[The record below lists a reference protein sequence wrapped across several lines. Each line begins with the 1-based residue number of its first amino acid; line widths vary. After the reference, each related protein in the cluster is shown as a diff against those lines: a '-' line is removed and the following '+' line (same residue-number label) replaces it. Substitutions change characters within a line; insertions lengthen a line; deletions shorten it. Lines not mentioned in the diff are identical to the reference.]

1 MPRLRETETDEKL
14 NHRKRICS
22 QVRRVDQT
30 PYQPWHSPLH
40 RATSY
45 AHVAPLHIDKVEVLH
60 LFRCYTHTADR
71 VRDLLYLLWLKTF
84 WCWGCQN
91 GMKTVSWD
99 KPWPTTALKSQRS
112 QQTVQTMWKQVQV
125 VCHTIYPP
133 KCHSFAGLDMQI
145 GSTPPAYFCLEM
157 SGIIL
162 KDSFPDEN

>member
-40 RATSY
+40 WATSY

-71 VRDLLYLLWLKTF
+71 VRDLLYLLWLMFFDVEAVKT
-84 WCWGCQN
+84 
-91 GMKTVSWD
+91 
-99 KPWPTTALKSQRS
+99 A
-112 QQTVQTMWKQVQV
+112 WKQCRETNLDLQQPWSHSV
-125 VCHTIYPP
+125 VNKQFKQCGS
-133 KCHSFAGLDMQI
+133 KCKWFITQYIHRNAIASLVWICKSARLPLPTFVLRWAESI
-145 GSTPPAYFCLEM
+145 
-157 SGIIL
+157 
-162 KDSFPDEN
+162 

>member
-40 RATSY
+40 WATSY

-112 QQTVQTMWKQVQV
+112 QQFKQ
-125 VCHTIYPP
+125 CGS
-133 KCHSFAGLDMQI
+133 KCKWFITQYIHRNAIASLVSICKSARLPLPTFVWRWAESF
-145 GSTPPAYFCLEM
+145 
-157 SGIIL
+157 
-162 KDSFPDEN
+162 